1 MCGRQGLPRR
11 GCWSKRYATRAC
23 RSSEKSAA
31 SEGVELADMH
41 DVMTSCAHIT
51 RLERSDAACD
61 RMPQSLRHSECQ
73 VGGRSGDDVGGA
85 TRSFEGCQ
93 PLFLAT
99 EHEGVVELLV
109 FSECR
114 VDLLSFRRPVRS
126 HAISLQG

>member
-1 MCGRQGLPRR
+1 VRAARASRVAGAGASAMPRAPAEAR
-11 GCWSKRYATRAC
+11 
-23 RSSEKSAA
+23 EKSAA
-31 SEGVELADMH
+31 SAGVKLADMH
-41 DVMTSCAHIT
+41 DVMASCAHVT

-85 TRSFEGCQ
+85 TRSFEGCR

-114 VDLLSFRRPVRS
+114 VDLLSFRRPVQS

>member
-41 DVMTSCAHIT
+41 DVT

-73 VGGRSGDDVGGA
+73 VGGRSGVDVGGA

-99 EHEGVVELLV
+99 EHEVEVELLV

>member
-1 MCGRQGLPRR
+1 MCGRRASRAAGAGASAMPRAPAEAAR
-11 GCWSKRYATRAC
+11 NQQ
-23 RSSEKSAA
+23 A

-41 DVMTSCAHIT
+41 DVMTSCAHVT

-85 TRSFEGCQ
+85 TRSFEGCR

>member
-31 SEGVELADMH
+31 SEGVKLADMH
-41 DVMTSCAHIT
+41 DVMASCAHVT

-73 VGGRSGDDVGGA
+73 VGGRSGDKDA
-85 TRSFEGCQ
+85 SPYSSRQSTKEWS
-93 PLFLAT
+93 
-99 EHEGVVELLV
+99 
-109 FSECR
+109 SS
-114 VDLLSFRRPVRS
+114 LS
-126 HAISLQG
+126 SLNVA

>member
-1 MCGRQGLPRR
+1 MPRAPAEAAR
-11 GCWSKRYATRAC
+11 NQQ
-23 RSSEKSAA
+23 A

-41 DVMTSCAHIT
+41 DVMTSCAHVT